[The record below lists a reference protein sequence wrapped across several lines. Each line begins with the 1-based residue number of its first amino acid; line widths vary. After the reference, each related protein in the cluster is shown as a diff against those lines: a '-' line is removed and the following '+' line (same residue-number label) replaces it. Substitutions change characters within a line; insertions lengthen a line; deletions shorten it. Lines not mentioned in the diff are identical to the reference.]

1 MRTINER
8 FLDAIISHKINIER
22 MGMGLSNELINKVT
36 ENIKNNITIP
46 DDFNSLTEVQM
57 LALTNEISSNLE
69 NIILSE
75 YETFTDEMV
84 DVVAYEK
91 RYNENLLTRILPEAI
106 TVQVSNIDPV
116 DLVERLK
123 GAENTLISE
132 AFEQISKNTSTNFK
146 NKLIEG
152 YRQGK
157 NPRDIARNIYQIESK
172 GLTNTTDLKKL
183 RNQFN
188 TLSRTAVN
196 SINSEVN
203 KDILDR
209 NKSLLRGYQ
218 WVSTLDGRTSFICMS
233 RDGNIYETDTTV
245 RPPAHY
251 NCRSMLTPVFK
262 SDTELGI
269 ETRASMDG
277 QIPEKTTYEEWL
289 RGKSDSFIKR
299 TLGEKRGKLFIEGNL
314 SLDRFTDSTGRVYT
328 LRELEEFDNIDLN
341 EI

>member
-1 MRTINER
+1 MRTVNER

-22 MGMGLSNELINKVT
+22 MGMGLSNELIKKVI

-46 DDFNSLTEVQM
+46 ENFNSLSEVQM
-57 LALTNEISSNLE
+57 LALTNEIASNLE

-75 YETFTDEMV
+75 YQTFTDEMV
-84 DVVAYEK
+84 DIVTYEK
-91 RYNENLLTRILPEAI
+91 KYNENLLTRILPEAI
-106 TVQVSNIDPV
+106 TVQVSRIEPV
-116 DLVERLK
+116 DLIERLK
-123 GAENTLISE
+123 GADNTLISE

-146 NKLIEG
+146 NKLVEG

-188 TLSRTAVN
+188 TLLRTAVN

-209 NKSLLRGYQ
+209 NKSLLKGYQ
-218 WVSTLDGRTSFICMS
+218 WVSTLDGRTSLICMS
-233 RDGNIYETDTTV
+233 RDGNIYETDTNI

-299 TLGEKRGKLFIEGNL
+299 TLGEKRGQLFIEGKL
-314 SLDRFTDSTGRVYT
+314 SLDRFTDSTGKIYT
-328 LRELEEFDNIDLN
+328 LKELEEFDNIDLN